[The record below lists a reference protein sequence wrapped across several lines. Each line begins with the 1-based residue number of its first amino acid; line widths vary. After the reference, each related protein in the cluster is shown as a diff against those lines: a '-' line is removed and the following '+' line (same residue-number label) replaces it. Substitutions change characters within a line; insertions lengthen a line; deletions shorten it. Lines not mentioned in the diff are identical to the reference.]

1 MKRESLVSITD
12 FSKEE
17 ITKLDSYLQKGGNIQ
32 VYLDVDSKNL
42 TNLYDYLKSSW
53 GIGVSDNLVI
63 ETDTSK
69 SVSLSGSSMSLVV
82 PNVKS

>member
-1 MKRESLVSITD
+1 MLIVAKPTAD

-53 GIGVSDNLVI
+53 GHRC
-63 ETDTSK
+63 K
-69 SVSLSGSSMSLVV
+69 R
-82 PNVKS
+82 

>member
-1 MKRESLVSITD
+1 MV
-12 FSKEE
+12 
-17 ITKLDSYLQKGGNIQ
+17 Q

-53 GIGVSDNLVI
+53 GIGVSDNIVI

-69 SVSLSGSSMSLVV
+69 PFVERKFDESCRAECKIV
-82 PNVKS
+82 